1 MRKYLEESLHWL
13 HLALFKPLTLA
24 GETRDWTGR
33 QAVTL
38 YFRVLP
44 VGLAA
49 SMTLVALAGSLA
61 GLAGYA
67 FDWRGAFGGVS
78 VAGFVGGLL
87 ARFRAGK
94 GEGLVGGLVFG
105 PVGGLV
111 FGLLGGLVEGLGFV
125 LVFGLGFGLVNG
137 LIGGLVEGL
146 IGGLVFGLVG
156 GLVFGLVI
164 GLEDWLFSWL
174 VGERMTA
181 VDSLGFLSGYTPS
194 FLLVFLRPYYLIP
207 YAVQY
212 RRGKQ
217 ALDPFKIFRNSP
229 VHWDEVIATPL
240 PKLTDWLVRLV
251 HHDRSQGLKEI
262 LFVAEQRPYQRR
274 AAQRALIAIAVEDLQ
289 RIVSLAGMATAAQ
302 LLEFLPAEPEHLPAG
317 LSEAQRRIAA
327 IAALAQDFLTRK
339 TGTGQSKILAD
350 LRPEIERFRDAMAL
364 VEPPVGTSFQPLVSR
379 WLAITEQAE
388 LECRRRSAFA
398 PLPNPFIVGNP
409 LQPRDQDVFKGRQDI
424 IIAIEVNI
432 INPAQRPALLLYGRK
447 RIGKTSTLLH
457 LPKLLSSQFVPVYI
471 DCQNAKWRE
480 GDAAFCYHL
489 AAALFSELQSR
500 RLLDALK
507 RPALA
512 EFEKYPFTRLDAYL
526 DEVEDRSRSA
536 GKQIL
541 VTLDEYERLEEGITA
556 SKISTEIFNQ
566 LRNIVQHR
574 ERIVVLFSGS
584 HRFAELR
591 AVNWS
596 DYLINVKTLELSFL
610 SQEEAAELITQPVP
624 MLEYQPGLVD
634 AILALTHCQPYL
646 LQALASELVNHLNG
660 ERRLVA
666 TRDDLDLAVEKV
678 LVTAQAYFSYTW
690 NDDCGEEEREVLR
703 VLATDEAGGCA
714 PAYERTFST
723 LVQKEI
729 LERSDHRYVYT
740 IELFRRWILKNQLP
754 LGDSQH
760 MVPAT
765 PGRLARAAGRAR
777 DRVQ

>member
-1 MRKYLEESLHWL
+1 MRKYLEESFHWL
-13 HLALFKPLTLA
+13 HLALFNPLTLA
-24 GETRDWTGR
+24 AETRQWTGR
-33 QAVTL
+33 QQVTL

-49 SMTLVALAGSLA
+49 SMTLVALGGGLA

-67 FDWRGAFGGVS
+67 FDWTLAFARVL
-78 VAGFVGGLL
+78 VAGFFGCLLVGLGYGLVVGLGFGLLGGLV
-87 ARFRAGK
+87 AGPAGGL
-94 GEGLVGGLVFG
+94 GEGLAF
-105 PVGGLV
+105 GLV
-111 FGLLGGLVEGLGFV
+111 FGLLGGLVAGLVLGLLGGLG
-125 LVFGLGFGLVNG
+125 
-137 LIGGLVEGL
+137 GGLDEL
-146 IGGLVFGLVG
+146 
-156 GLVFGLVI
+156 
-164 GLEDWLFSWL
+164 LF
-174 VGERMTA
+174 GERITA
-181 VDSLGFLSGYTPS
+181 AVIVGFVSAYIPS
-194 FLLVFLRPYYLIP
+194 FLLLYLRPFYLIP

-212 RRGKQ
+212 RRGKK
-217 ALDPFKIFRNSP
+217 ARDPFKIFRNSP
-229 VHWDEVIATPL
+229 VYWDEVVATPL
-240 PKLTDWLVRLV
+240 PKLADWLVRLV
-251 HHDRSQGLKEI
+251 HHDRKQGLKEI
-262 LFVAEQRPYQRR
+262 LFVAEKRPYQRR
-274 AAQRALIAIAVEDLQ
+274 AAQRALIAIAIEDLQ
-289 RIVSLAGMATAAQ
+289 RIGSLEGMATAAQ
-302 LLEFLPAEPEHLPAG
+302 LLEFLPAEAEHLPAG
-317 LSEAQRRIAA
+317 LSEAQRRIEA

-350 LRPEIERFRDAMAL
+350 LRPEIDRFRDAMAL
-364 VEPPVGTSFQPLVSR
+364 VKPPVGTSFQPLASR
-379 WLAITEQAE
+379 WLAIAE
-388 LECRRRSAFA
+388 AAEAECRRRSAFA
-398 PLPNPFIVGNP
+398 RLPNPFIVGNP
-409 LQPRDQDVFKGRQDI
+409 LQPRDQEVFKGRQDI
-424 IIAIEVNI
+424 IIAIEENI
-432 INPAQRPALLLYGRK
+432 INPAQRPALLLYGRR
-447 RIGKTSTLLH
+447 RIGKSSTLLH

-489 AAALFSELQSR
+489 AAALFSEMQSR

-507 RPALA
+507 RPALN

-541 VTLDEYERLEEGITA
+541 LTLDEYERLEEGIAA

-574 ERIVVLFSGS
+574 ERLVVLFSGS

-610 SQEEAAELITQPVP
+610 SREEAAELITQPVP
-624 MLEYQPGLVD
+624 MLEYEPGLVD

-646 LQALASELVNHLNG
+646 LQALASELVNHLNT

-690 NDDCGEEEREVLR
+690 DEDCGEEEREVLR
-703 VLATDEAGGCA
+703 ALATDEAAGCA
-714 PAYERTFST
+714 PAYERTFLT
-723 LVQKEI
+723 LAQKEI

-754 LGDSQH
+754 LGDSEH
-760 MVPAT
+760 MVTAT

-777 DRVQ
+777 DRAQ